1 MTKKSRNLTR
11 QERKDRNERLLDDY
25 KLLINAGVAK
35 MEAQQILRE
44 RYNLQGL
51 NSVGA
56 IIYSQK
62 KSLSN

>member
-44 RYNLQGL
+44 RYNLPGL

-56 IIYSQK
+56 IIYSHK
-62 KSLSN
+62 KSLTN

>member
-11 QERKDRNERLLDDY
+11 LERKDRNERLLDDY

-56 IIYSQK
+56 IIYSHK
-62 KSLSN
+62 KTLTN

>member
-51 NSVGA
+51 NYVGA
-56 IIYSQK
+56 IIYSHK
-62 KSLSN
+62 KSLTN

>member
-11 QERKDRNERLLDDY
+11 DERKARNERLLDDY

-44 RYNLQGL
+44 RYNLPGL

-56 IIYSQK
+56 IIYSHK
-62 KSLSN
+62 KSLTN

>member
-11 QERKDRNERLLDDY
+11 QERKERNERLLDDY

-44 RYNLQGL
+44 RYNLPGL

-62 KSLSN
+62 KSK

>member
-62 KSLSN
+62 KSLTN

>member
-44 RYNLQGL
+44 RYNLPGL

-56 IIYSQK
+56 IIYSHK
-62 KSLSN
+62 KQLS